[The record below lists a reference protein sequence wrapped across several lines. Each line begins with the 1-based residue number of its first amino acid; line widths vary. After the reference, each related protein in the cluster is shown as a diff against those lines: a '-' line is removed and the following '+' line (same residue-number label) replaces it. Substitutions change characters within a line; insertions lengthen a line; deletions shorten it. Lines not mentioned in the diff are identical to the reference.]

1 MNENICAIS
10 TALGV
15 GAISIIRCSG
25 PDVLN
30 IVNKI
35 FKGKDLNQVDSH
47 TINYGHIVEK
57 DEVIDEVLVSVMKA
71 PKTFTMEDI
80 VEINSHGGI
89 ATTNKVLELLIVNG
103 CRLAEPGEF
112 TKKAYLNGRIDLLE
126 AEAINDLITS
136 ETDEMRKY
144 AINRVEGN
152 LSKLINKERKILLS
166 LQAELEVRFDYPDEV
181 DEPEV
186 TNSYL
191 LENLNNIK
199 SDLYELVKDSEDGS
213 IIKNGIDIALVGKP
227 NVGKSSILNHL
238 LDEKKAIVTNI
249 AGTTRDIVEGSL
261 TLDGIKINL
270 IDTAGIRETDD
281 VVEKIGV
288 EKSKEA
294 INNADLVIQVVN
306 NNDNDLIEDLEI
318 KNQIK
323 NVNYIVFINKCDLD
337 SKIDINKFDNCI
349 IIYGNTVNPNG
360 LNELK
365 NEIKKMFKFNEIKGK
380 NYNFLSNAR
389 DIALVKKSLI
399 SIEQSIES
407 VNMQVPYEMI
417 ASDIEEAYINLSE
430 IVGDT
435 NDEGVIDEM
444 FKKFCVGK

>member
-15 GAISIIRCSG
+15 GAISIVRCSG
-25 PDVLN
+25 PDV
-30 IVNKI
+30 IEITNKI
-35 FKGKDLNQVDSH
+35 FKGKDLNKVDTH
-47 TINYGHIVEK
+47 TINYGFIVDN
-57 DEVIDEVLVSVMKA
+57 DEVIDEVLVSVMRA
-71 PKTFTMEDI
+71 PKTFTAEDI

-89 ATTNKVLELLIVNG
+89 ATTNKVLELLLVNG

-126 AEAINDLITS
+126 AEGINDLITS
-136 ETDEMRKY
+136 ETDEMRRY
-144 AINRVEGN
+144 AINRLEGN

-181 DEPEV
+181 DEPEIQ
-186 TNSYL
+186 NQKL
-191 LENLNNIK
+191 LESLKIIEN
-199 SDLYELVKDSEDGS
+199 DLKDLVKNSEDGS
-213 IIKNGIDIALVGKP
+213 IIKNGIDVALVGKP
-227 NVGKSSILNHL
+227 NVGKSSVLNHL
-238 LDEKKAIVTNI
+238 LDENKAIVTNI

-270 IDTAGIRETDD
+270 IDTAGIRETEDI
-281 VVEKIGV
+281 VEQIGV
-288 EKSKEA
+288 TRSIEA
-294 INNADLVIQVVN
+294 INKADLVIQVVN
-306 NNDNDLIEDLEI
+306 NNESDLTEDTDIMNKITNE
-318 KNQIK
+318 
-323 NVNYIVFINKCDLD
+323 NYIILVNKCDLD
-337 SKIDINKFDNCI
+337 KNINLELLGNKTI
-349 IIYGNTVNPNG
+349 IFGNTVDPDG
-360 LNELK
+360 LIELK
-365 NEIKKMFKFNEIKGK
+365 NKIKEMFKFNEIKSK

-407 VNMQVPYEMI
+407 VNMEVPYEMI
-417 ASDIEEAYINLSE
+417 ASDIEEAYQNLSE

-435 NDEGVIDEM
+435 TDEAVIDEM